1 MMVFI
6 MPCCTRSELFLQL
19 LRLIALTVMAG
30 GLLVARMAYAEGNIQ
45 IKAVT
50 IEAAEEG
57 YEFNADFEIALN
69 SKLEYA
75 LERGIVL
82 YFVTE
87 LNLMSSRWYWL
98 DERVGHSRVRE
109 GLSYYPLTRQYRL
122 TRGTL
127 SQNFSTLRGALQAL
141 GRVRD
146 RPISALSELKP
157 DTDYMV
163 ELRMRLDISAL
174 PKPFQVET
182 LGSKEWDLSTG
193 ILYWNTKLPT
203 PKSQEIS
210 RP

>member
-1 MMVFI
+1 MVST
-6 MPCCTRSELFLQL
+6 MPCCTRSEFFSRL
-19 LRLIALTVMAG
+19 LRLVVLASLSG
-30 GLLVARMAYAEGNIQ
+30 GLLLARTAYAEGHIQ
-45 IKAVT
+45 LDTVT
-50 IEAAEEG
+50 IEASDEG
-57 YEFNADFEIALN
+57 YQFDADFEITLN
-69 SKLEYA
+69 SKVENA

-87 LNLMSSRWYWL
+87 LNLMSSRRFWF

-127 SQNFSTLRGALQAL
+127 SQNFSTLKGALQAL
-141 GRVRD
+141 ERVRN
-146 RPISALSELKP
+146 RPIAALSELKP
-157 DTDYMV
+157 DSDYTV

-182 LGSKEWDLSTG
+182 LGSKDWDLSTG
-193 ILYWNTKLPT
+193 FLFWNTRLPLQ
-203 PKSQEIS
+203 KSQESS

>member
-1 MMVFI
+1 
-6 MPCCTRSELFLQL
+6 MPCCTRSEFFSRFLRVIIL
-19 LRLIALTVMAG
+19 ASLTG
-30 GLLVARMAYAEGNIQ
+30 GLLLGRIAYADGNIQ

-50 IEAAEEG
+50 IEAADEG
-57 YEFNADFEIALN
+57 YEFDADFEITLN
-69 SKLEYA
+69 SKLENA
-75 LERGIVL
+75 LERGIIL

-87 LNLMSSRWYWL
+87 LSLMSYRWYWL
-98 DERVGHSRVRE
+98 DERVAHSRVRE

-146 RPISALSELKP
+146 RPIAALSELKP
-157 DTDYMV
+157 DADYTV

-182 LGSKEWDLSTG
+182 LGSKEWDLGTG
-193 ILYWNTKLPT
+193 ILYWNTKLPAQ
-203 PKSQEIS
+203 KAQESS

>member
-1 MMVFI
+1 
-6 MPCCTRSELFLQL
+6 
-19 LRLIALTVMAG
+19 LRLIVLASLTG
-30 GLLVARMAYAEGNIQ
+30 GLLLARIAYADGNIQ

-50 IEAAEEG
+50 IEAADEG
-57 YEFNADFEIALN
+57 YEFDADFEITLN
-69 SKLEYA
+69 SKLENA
-75 LERGIVL
+75 LERGIIL

-87 LNLMSSRWYWL
+87 LSLMSSRWYWL
-98 DERVGHSRVRE
+98 DERVAHSRVRE

-127 SQNFSTLRGALQAL
+127 SQNFGTLRGALQAL

-146 RPISALSELKP
+146 RPITALSELKP
-157 DTDYMV
+157 DTDYTV

-203 PKSQEIS
+203 QKSPESS

>member
-1 MMVFI
+1 MVFI
-6 MPCCTRSELFLQL
+6 MPCCARSKFFSRL
-19 LRLIALTVMAG
+19 LRIILLASLAG
-30 GLLVARMAYAEGNIQ
+30 GLLLARIVYAEGNIQ
-45 IKAVT
+45 IKVVT

-57 YEFNADFEIALN
+57 YQFDADFEITLN
-69 SKLEYA
+69 SKQENA
-75 LERGIVL
+75 LERGIIL

-98 DERVGHSRVRE
+98 DERVAHSRVRE

-127 SQNFSTLRGALQAL
+127 SQNFGTLKGALQAL

-146 RPISALSELKP
+146 RPIAALSELKP
-157 DTDYMV
+157 DTDYTV

-193 ILYWNTKLPT
+193 VLYWNTKLPGQ
-203 PKSQEIS
+203 KLQESS
-210 RP
+210 RL